1 MTYEPFAVLLKP
13 YWDLPLSGVPAALST
28 RTIAEGV
35 YALWGG
41 WDALGPEGRQSVA
54 EGHDAMLDPA
64 RKGERESFC
73 KLIQEIDQ
81 CSAIIALLAKM
92 HPQTITEIGVQ
103 ETKLATLTAEL
114 ATLQQ
119 RLVAPS
125 REAAAVQPATVL
137 RPVTPAPAEDVGAL
151 SEPDKAAPAEVVG
164 ALAGA
169 DKGKKVETLAFEKAA
184 LGYMTDVWNDWKIN
198 RARDSSLKE
207 PTKGVMHG
215 AVLNKLNEAVIKG
228 SRRTPTITMVSQA
241 TRPWQKPSVM
251 NVQISPALAPKKR
264 HVFKGDK

>member
-1 MTYEPFAVLLKP
+1 MSGHKF
-13 YWDLPLSGVPAALST
+13 LSASEAAELRGCTVDDIMRWVMEDHTLS
-28 RTIAEGV
+28 
-35 YALWGG
+35 
-41 WDALGPEGRQSVA
+41 
-54 EGHDAMLDPA
+54 AMLVSSRGVA
-64 RKGERESFC
+64 VAF
-73 KLIQEIDQ
+73 KLGGLETHTVNEAGQVTDLRTGKSAGNLRFEMAEIVRH
-81 CSAIIALLAKM
+81 LAEWAHAK
-92 HPQTITEIGVQ
+92 
-103 ETKLATLTAEL
+103 
-114 ATLQQ
+114 
-119 RLVAPS
+119 
-125 REAAAVQPATVL
+125 AAAVQLATEP
-137 RPVTPAPAEDVGAL
+137 RPVTP
-151 SEPDKAAPAEVVG
+151 APAEVVG

>member
-1 MTYEPFAVLLKP
+1 MTYEPFAGLLKP

-35 YALWGG
+35 YDLWDG
-41 WDALGPEGRQSVA
+41 WDALEPEGRQSVA
-54 EGHDAMLDPA
+54 EGHDAMFDPA

-81 CSAIIALLAKM
+81 CLASIALWEKM

-125 REAAAVQPATVL
+125 FSALPAPVTEPDQSTYLTATV
-137 RPVTPAPAEDVGAL
+137 PPASDDPRTRRA
-151 SEPDKAAPAEVVG
+151 
-164 ALAGA
+164 
-169 DKGKKVETLAFEKAA
+169 KK
-184 LGYMTDVWNDWKIN
+184 
-198 RARDSSLKE
+198 
-207 PTKGVMHG
+207 PTI
-215 AVLNKLNEAVIKG
+215 EAVALDYMRKVYRAGQFQSAAKFHKHLIKTAGVNG
-228 SRRTPTITMVSQA
+228 SPFEMGTGLNDR
-241 TRPWQKPSVM
+241 KLFC
-251 NVQISPALAPKKR
+251 PAASSFFDSGTLGKMWAKIR
-264 HVFKGDK
+264 AG